1 MRTKVKK
8 WFVKHGNTIC
18 AVAVSLASLSSLCCR
33 GTWYQ
38 PEENDKPTGSSSWRD
53 KQNDSKVY
61 VYPTT
66 GPKINY
72 EVNGRKKIASTEQYK
87 SFQGSYAHAIPTGT
101 KASITNWVNESGGTE
116 ARLLMGRISS
126 SFLDTAGYWSPDSSR
141 NYTIFG

>member
-1 MRTKVKK
+1 MKNSIVTIAMAMMLSVTAVVGFGVPVKAANTVDK
-8 WFVKHGNTIC
+8 WF
-18 AVAVSLASLSSLCCR
+18 SYS
-33 GTWYQ
+33 
-38 PEENDKPTGSSSWRD
+38 NDKPAGSSSWRD

-126 SFLDTAGYWSPDSSR
+126 SLLDTAGYWSPDSSR